1 MGIQY
6 SFKRYE
12 KKYMLSGRQYEN
24 LLPVLK
30 EKMAAERYGLHTVCN
45 VYYDTPDF
53 QLIRASIRKPVYK
66 EKFRVRS
73 YGAPS
78 EDDIVYGEIKKKYKG
93 VVYKRRVAAV
103 SQDLKAFLEEGRPLA
118 GEHQI
123 QREIRWFFQCYD
135 LSPRVYIAYEREA
148 YLGIEEGDLRIT
160 LDRNIRWR
168 QDELALQAGSQG
180 ELILPEDRILMEIKV
195 AHAAPL
201 WLAEALSREGLFP
214 QSFSKY
220 GTVYTERIMRRHGKE
235 LQEEG
240 SAVPQERNVLV
251 C

>member
-12 KKYMLSGRQYEN
+12 KKYMLTGRQYEN

-30 EKMAAERYGLHTVCN
+30 EKMAEERYGLHTVCN

-53 QLIRASIRKPVYK
+53 RLIRASIRKPVYK
-66 EKFRVRS
+66 EKFRIRS
-73 YGAPS
+73 YGVPTE
-78 EDDIVYGEIKKKYKG
+78 EDTVYGEIKKKYKG

-103 SQDLKAFLEEGRPLA
+103 PQDLKAFLEEGQPLA

-168 QDELALQAGSQG
+168 QDELSLQAGSQG

-201 WLAEALSREGLFP
+201 WLAEALSREGVFP

-220 GTVYTERIMRRHGKE
+220 GTVYMERIMRRYGKE

-240 SAVPQERNVLV
+240 SAALQERNVLV

>member
-12 KKYMLSGRQYEN
+12 KKYMMTGRQYEKI
-24 LLPVLK
+24 LSVLK
-30 EKMAAERYGLHTVCN
+30 EKMAEEKYGLHTVCN
-45 VYYDTPDF
+45 IYYDTPDF
-53 QLIRASIRKPVYK
+53 RLIRASVKKPVYK

-73 YGAPS
+73 YGVPS
-78 EDDIVYGEIKKKYKG
+78 EEDTIYGEIKKKYKG

-103 SQDLKAFLEEGRPLA
+103 RQDLKAFLEKGVPLP

-123 QREIRWFFQCYD
+123 QREIQWFFQCYD

-148 YLGIEEGDLRIT
+148 YLGIEEEDLRIT

-168 QDELALQAGSQG
+168 QDELFLQAGSQG
-180 ELILPEDRILMEIKV
+180 ELILPEDRVLMEIKV
-195 AHAAPL
+195 AHAVPL
-201 WLAEALSREGLFP
+201 WLAEVLSREGVFP

-220 GTVYTERIMRRHGKE
+220 GTIYTERIARQYAKE
-235 LQEEG
+235 LSEEY
-240 SAVPQERNVLV
+240 SAIPQERNVLV

>member
-12 KKYMLSGRQYEN
+12 KKYMLTGRQYEN
-24 LLPVLK
+24 ILPVFK
-30 EKMAAERYGLHTVCN
+30 EKMAEERYGLHTVCN

-53 QLIRASIRKPVYK
+53 RLIQASVQKPVYK

-73 YGAPS
+73 YGVPS
-78 EDDIVYGEIKKKYKG
+78 EDDIIYGEIKKKYKG

-103 SQDLKAFLEEGRPLA
+103 PQDLKAFLEKEMPLA

-148 YLGIEEGDLRIT
+148 YLGIEEEDLRIT

-168 QDELALQAGSQG
+168 QDELSLQAGTQG
-180 ELILPEDRILMEIKV
+180 DLILPEDRILMEIKV
-195 AHAAPL
+195 AHAVPL
-201 WLAEALSREGLFP
+201 WLAELLSREGVFP

-220 GTVYTERIMRRHGKE
+220 GTIYTERIMKQYGKE
-235 LQEEG
+235 LSEG
-240 SAVPQERNVLV
+240 YSAIPQERKVLV